1 MRCFFPITRIKGKK
15 IRQRGR
21 GKWIKKERFY
31 ILTDPVFSSAGDAFC
46 GSGQWEGRPE
56 RERTTL
62 LRGKQLRFQKL
73 NVKVE
78 RGLDADKKFF
88 CFLYLP

>member
-1 MRCFFPITRIKGKK
+1 MLFPHHKDKGKEDK
-15 IRQRGR
+15 AAWKGEMDKKGAVLHSYRSSVLERGGR
-21 GKWIKKERFY
+21 LLW
-31 ILTDPVFSSAGDAFC
+31 L
-46 GSGQWEGRPE
+46 GQWEGRPE

-62 LRGKQLRFQKL
+62 LRGKQPRFQKL